1 MSETLR
7 LTKAIYEAV
16 CRVVADGNVSLRP
29 GDIVGYFRDQ
39 DRPLGSWEVRGQFTR
54 LENLGLLKIDATT
67 GIWELVEGADFDE
80 ATAQVNGSK
89 NSS

>member
-7 LTKAIYEAV
+7 LTRAIYEAV
-16 CRVVADGNVSLRP
+16 CRVVADGNVALRP
-29 GDIVGYFRDQ
+29 GDIVGHFRDQ
-39 DRPLGSWEVRGQFTR
+39 DRPLGSWEVRGQFSR
-54 LENLGLLKIDATT
+54 LEDLGLLKNDATT
-67 GIWELVEGADFDE
+67 GIWELVEGADFEE

>member
-16 CRVVADGNVSLRP
+16 CRVAADGNVSLRP

-39 DRPLGSWEVRGQFTR
+39 DRPLGSWEVRGQFSR
-54 LENLGLLKIDATT
+54 LENHGLLKIDAPT

-80 ATAQVNGSK
+80 ATARVNGSK